1 MSTDAL
7 PDDADAELEA
17 ARAAILAR
25 DLPDAVRR
33 VGFVIAR
40 APKSPS
46 TRELVARL
54 GFVVVDADTA
64 APPREQAFH
73 GEAMVR
79 ALLLARA
86 ERYTEAATLLVEA
99 DAAAPDRAYFEA
111 FAYLSEECPLV
122 EGVDAARIGSVAL
135 AVMRR
140 GPCTAGLFAFLVA
153 VRDRWPG
160 VELAMMAATR
170 ALQLRG

>member
-1 MSTDAL
+1 MSM
-7 PDDADAELEA
+7 DADSDADVEA

-33 VGFVIAR
+33 LGGIVAR
-40 APKSPS
+40 APKAPT

-54 GFVVVDADTA
+54 GFVVVDADLV
-64 APPREQAFH
+64 APPSAKPFH

-86 ERYTEAATLLVEA
+86 ERYTEAATLLIEA
-99 DAAAPDRAYFEA
+99 DAAAPDRGYFEA
-111 FAYLSEECPLV
+111 FAYLGEDCPLV

-140 GPCTAGLFAFLVA
+140 GPCTASLFAFLVA